1 MRGAGVGCL
10 RAGYAKTAG
19 TNGGDRLSAPQAYF
33 VQKIAGDL
41 VSVQVIVALGTA
53 HAYEPT
59 AEQMR
64 VMTKSRLYFSIGV
77 EFEEA
82 WLPRFMAANPA
93 LEIVDLGRR
102 RTAFWRWQQD
112 MLKTA
117 RKSKMTRI
125 SGFPPRG

>member
-1 MRGAGVGCL
+1 MKNKLKVSRIIVLCAALVLAAC
-10 RAGYAKTAG
+10 AAV
-19 TNGGDRLSAPQAYF
+19 APKQPEQMAVTIQCSRKPIF

-41 VSVQVIVALGTA
+41 VSVQVIVGTGDSP
-53 HAYEPT
+53 HTYEPT

-93 LEIVDLGRR
+93 LEIVDSAARC
-102 RTAFWRWQQD
+102 TAFGDGR
-112 MLKTA
+112 TC
-117 RKSKMTRI
+117 
-125 SGFPPRG
+125 